1 MTHRLQNRI
10 AGSRYALPITMVY
23 AIGIWFMGGLLQQ
36 QLWPQFILMLMT
48 TLTMVELNNQHTLI
62 RTYSRMLSCSYLV
75 LSVAALP
82 LFVQLDACIVQLCFA
97 LTYLFMF
104 RAYQDKSAI
113 SSVFNAF
120 FFIGVASIWFV
131 QILFLLPIWW
141 IILRFYVMGMGWRTF
156 WASLL
161 AVITPYWFVGG
172 YYVYLHDV
180 DTLIHHFSS
189 ITDFVPLFDFQS
201 ISSLNLL
208 TLCFICAL
216 GIIGMLHFLLN
227 SSKDK
232 IRIRLFVDDGSHHRV
247 YHPATYAP
255 TQPLTCTHCQR
266 FTPYRPLYHVHRLAP
281 VGHYLPHAVHHHIDH
296 HGLSTMDTLID
307 LLIQYG
313 YVGMFLA
320 SLLAGSVFPFS
331 SEAVMA
337 GLLAAG
343 LNPWPLVVYGTI
355 GNVMGS
361 LFNYFIGTLGR
372 LDWIE
377 KYLHVKPDKLDRAQ
391 RLMAQ
396 YGAWIGF
403 FAFLPIIGSAI
414 AIVLGLVRANIWV
427 TIITFTL
434 GKIFRYL
441 LIIYG
446 MNLIL

>member
-23 AIGIWFMGGLLQQ
+23 AIGIWFMSGLLQQ

-82 LFVQLDACIVQLCFA
+82 LFFHLDTCIVQLCFA

-131 QILFLLPIWW
+131 QILFLIPIWW

-172 YYVYLHDV
+172 YYVYRHDV

-189 ITDFVPLFDFQS
+189 ITDFAPLFDFQS
-201 ISSLNLL
+201 ISLLNLL
-208 TLCFICAL
+208 TLCFISAL
-216 GIIGMLHFLLN
+216 GIIGLLHFLLN

-232 IRIRLFVDDGSHHRV
+232 IRIRLFFSSFMLMMTATIVFIILQPTHLPNLL
-247 YHPATYAP
+247 PALIVSVS
-255 TQPLTCTHCQR
+255 PLI
-266 FTPYRPLYHVHRLAP
+266 
-281 VGHYLPHAVHHHIDH
+281 GHY
-296 HGLSTMDTLID
+296 
-307 LLIQYG
+307 
-313 YVGMFLA
+313 
-320 SLLAGSVFPFS
+320 
-331 SEAVMA
+331 
-337 GLLAAG
+337 
-343 LNPWPLVVYGTI
+343 
-355 GNVMGS
+355 
-361 LFNYFIGTLGR
+361 
-372 LDWIE
+372 
-377 KYLHVKPDKLDRAQ
+377 
-391 RLMAQ
+391 
-396 YGAWIGF
+396 
-403 FAFLPIIGSAI
+403 
-414 AIVLGLVRANIWV
+414 
-427 TIITFTL
+427 ITFTGSRL
-434 GKIFRYL
+434 SGITCLTLF
-441 LIIYG
+441 IITLTITGYQ
-446 MNLIL
+446 LWIH

>member
-82 LFVQLDACIVQLCFA
+82 LFVHLEACIVQLCFA

-131 QILFLLPIWW
+131 QILFLIPIWW

-189 ITDFVPLFDFQS
+189 ITNFAPLFDFPS
-201 ISSLNLL
+201 ISLLNLL

-232 IRIRLFVDDGSHHRV
+232 IRIRLFFSSFMLMMAATIVFIILQPTHLPNLL
-247 YHPATYAP
+247 PALIISVS
-255 TQPLTCTHCQR
+255 PLI
-266 FTPYRPLYHVHRLAP
+266 
-281 VGHYLPHAVHHHIDH
+281 GHY
-296 HGLSTMDTLID
+296 
-307 LLIQYG
+307 
-313 YVGMFLA
+313 
-320 SLLAGSVFPFS
+320 
-331 SEAVMA
+331 
-337 GLLAAG
+337 
-343 LNPWPLVVYGTI
+343 
-355 GNVMGS
+355 
-361 LFNYFIGTLGR
+361 
-372 LDWIE
+372 
-377 KYLHVKPDKLDRAQ
+377 
-391 RLMAQ
+391 
-396 YGAWIGF
+396 
-403 FAFLPIIGSAI
+403 
-414 AIVLGLVRANIWV
+414 
-427 TIITFTL
+427 ITFTGSRL
-434 GKIFRYL
+434 SGITCLTLF
-441 LIIYG
+441 IITLTITGYQ
-446 MNLIL
+446 LWIH

>member
-23 AIGIWFMGGLLQQ
+23 AIGIWFMSGLLQQ

-82 LFVQLDACIVQLCFA
+82 LFFHLDTCIVQLCFA

-131 QILFLLPIWW
+131 QILFLIPIWW

-172 YYVYLHDV
+172 YYVYRHDV

-189 ITDFVPLFDFQS
+189 ITDFAPLFDFQS

-232 IRIRLFVDDGSHHRV
+232 IRIRLFFSSFMLMMAATIVFIILQPTHLPNLL
-247 YHPATYAP
+247 PALIVSVS
-255 TQPLTCTHCQR
+255 PLI
-266 FTPYRPLYHVHRLAP
+266 
-281 VGHYLPHAVHHHIDH
+281 GHY
-296 HGLSTMDTLID
+296 
-307 LLIQYG
+307 
-313 YVGMFLA
+313 
-320 SLLAGSVFPFS
+320 
-331 SEAVMA
+331 
-337 GLLAAG
+337 
-343 LNPWPLVVYGTI
+343 
-355 GNVMGS
+355 
-361 LFNYFIGTLGR
+361 
-372 LDWIE
+372 
-377 KYLHVKPDKLDRAQ
+377 
-391 RLMAQ
+391 
-396 YGAWIGF
+396 
-403 FAFLPIIGSAI
+403 
-414 AIVLGLVRANIWV
+414 
-427 TIITFTL
+427 ITFTGSRL
-434 GKIFRYL
+434 SGITCLALF
-441 LIIYG
+441 IITLTITGYQ
-446 MNLIL
+446 LWIH

>member
-82 LFVQLDACIVQLCFA
+82 LFVHLDACIVQLCFA

-104 RAYQDKSAI
+104 RTYQDKSAI

-131 QILFLLPIWW
+131 QILFLIPIWW

-172 YYVYLHDV
+172 YYVYRHDV
-180 DTLIHHFSS
+180 GTLIHHFSS
-189 ITDFVPLFDFQS
+189 ITDFAPLFDFQS
-201 ISSLNLL
+201 ISLLNLL
-208 TLCFICAL
+208 TLCFISAL

-232 IRIRLFVDDGSHHRV
+232 IRIRLFFSSFMLMMAATIVFIILQPTHLPNLL
-247 YHPATYAP
+247 PALIVSVS
-255 TQPLTCTHCQR
+255 PLI
-266 FTPYRPLYHVHRLAP
+266 
-281 VGHYLPHAVHHHIDH
+281 GHY
-296 HGLSTMDTLID
+296 
-307 LLIQYG
+307 
-313 YVGMFLA
+313 
-320 SLLAGSVFPFS
+320 
-331 SEAVMA
+331 
-337 GLLAAG
+337 
-343 LNPWPLVVYGTI
+343 
-355 GNVMGS
+355 
-361 LFNYFIGTLGR
+361 
-372 LDWIE
+372 
-377 KYLHVKPDKLDRAQ
+377 
-391 RLMAQ
+391 
-396 YGAWIGF
+396 
-403 FAFLPIIGSAI
+403 
-414 AIVLGLVRANIWV
+414 
-427 TIITFTL
+427 ITFTGSRL
-434 GKIFRYL
+434 SGITCLTLF
-441 LIIYG
+441 IITLTITG
-446 MNLIL
+446 SQLWIH